1 MRVPVQ
7 HNRPLSGRKEGTRTG
22 RVLVCLYDRV
32 TAQEVRACTALRS
45 LTLTGGATA
54 EKMQESDAT
63 YDRRAFPLCRPTDCS
78 KGAECERFKTEFING
93 AQRIEMVTLTTGPAA
108 GGATL

>member
-1 MRVPVQ
+1 
-7 HNRPLSGRKEGTRTG
+7 
-22 RVLVCLYDRV
+22 
-32 TAQEVRACTALRS
+32 
-45 LTLTGGATA
+45 
-54 EKMQESDAT
+54 MQESDAT

-108 GGATL
+108 GGTTIECCLDDVLLGMYPTSTVAGAPGGTLNADSMAIQGSWINVSTQIGLK

>member
-1 MRVPVQ
+1 
-7 HNRPLSGRKEGTRTG
+7 
-22 RVLVCLYDRV
+22 
-32 TAQEVRACTALRS
+32 
-45 LTLTGGATA
+45 
-54 EKMQESDAT
+54 MQESDAT

-108 GGATL
+108 GGATLEYCLDDILLGMYPTSGVVGAPAGTHPVLAGQLILELILELPSAPAVY

>member
-1 MRVPVQ
+1 
-7 HNRPLSGRKEGTRTG
+7 
-22 RVLVCLYDRV
+22 
-32 TAQEVRACTALRS
+32 
-45 LTLTGGATA
+45 
-54 EKMQESDAT
+54 MQESDAT

-108 GGATL
+108 GGATLEYDVTLRGINLQYNPSVRREDLDFEQRF